1 MASPYDDFL
10 AESIDLESTYIAH
23 LDYVY
28 QDLAYSYGQG
38 KLFGLAAYGSG
49 ADSEFVV
56 NSINLKGSYFDEELW
71 GAGGRLPGRLGGR
84 AQWRLWPHPW
94 LVTMQ
99 APCM

>member
-1 MASPYDDFL
+1 MASPTTISL

-23 LDYVY
+23 LDCVY

-56 NSINLKGSYFDEELW
+56 NSINLKGSYFDEENW
-71 GAGGRLPGRLGGR
+71 EQVDALPGRLGGR
-84 AQWRLWPHPW
+84 AQWRLWPHPG
-94 LVTMQ
+94 L
-99 APCM
+99 